1 VQEDV
6 EVELLNMELQTAPF
20 CTLDLTGTGFTITV
34 NPLPMY
40 EEPIPKELCDF
51 NNPGDEQE
59 LFLLDIPEIIMGQTG
74 VEYSIHELLVDAED
88 DVNAPEGDPNNP
100 NQEVSYTN
108 TSNPQT
114 LYIRGED
121 EVTGCFTIMT
131 LELHV
136 LPIPVAIQ
144 PSDLEVCDDSANDGI
159 AQFALT
165 DVETELLGT
174 QNQADFS
181 ISYYLSQAEAETPG
195 TPLSSPQAY
204 ENSVVGGETI
214 YVRIEN
220 NGDSDCY
227 AITSFDIL
235 VNPSPNASFEMTA
248 TCDGATA
255 TILGDT
261 GGTFSFYQTPTDA
274 ATINPSNGEI

>member
-1 VQEDV
+1 TVISNGPLCAGDNAEITFSGDAGAEINFLLNGVADDVTLDASGNYILTVVNVQEDV
-6 EVELLNMELQTAPF
+6 ELELLNMELQTAPF
-20 CTLDLTGTGFTITV
+20 CTLDLTGTDFTITV

-59 LFLLDIPEIIMGQTG
+59 LFLLDIPEIIMGQNG
-74 VEYSIHELLVDAED
+74 AEYSIHELLVDAEN
-88 DVNAPEGDPNNP
+88 DVNALEGDPNNP

-165 DVETELLGT
+165 DVET
-174 QNQADFS
+174 
-181 ISYYLSQAEAETPG
+181 
-195 TPLSSPQAY
+195 
-204 ENSVVGGETI
+204 
-214 YVRIEN
+214 
-220 NGDSDCY
+220 
-227 AITSFDIL
+227 
-235 VNPSPNASFEMTA
+235 
-248 TCDGATA
+248 
-255 TILGDT
+255 
-261 GGTFSFYQTPTDA
+261 
-274 ATINPSNGEI
+274 